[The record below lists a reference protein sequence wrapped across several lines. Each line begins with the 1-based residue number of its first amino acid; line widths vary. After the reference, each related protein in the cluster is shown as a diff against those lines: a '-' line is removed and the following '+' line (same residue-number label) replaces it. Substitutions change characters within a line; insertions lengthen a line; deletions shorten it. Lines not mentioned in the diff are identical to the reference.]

1 MTVKEL
7 IGILEKADENAAVML
22 SKNVCDHP
30 DYASNILAVRRYD
43 EIYGGIE
50 EDERKKQVILIS
62 E

>member
-7 IGILEKADENAAVML
+7 IGILEKTDENAAVML
-22 SKNVCDHP
+22 SKNICDHP
-30 DYASNILAVRRYD
+30 DCASNILVVRIYD

-50 EDERKKQVILIS
+50 DDEYKKQVILVS